1 MVTLRTD
8 LPFAFGF
15 LYQAG
20 GTAVRQPTDPHS
32 TFALGLIDP
41 HSTFALSTLIPPL
54 PLDPPT
60 LIPPLRLVCLESPP
74 VPGAPQL
81 RYKPMGKLRAQA
93 LDKESSSPP
102 CFSVVRGVDTR
113 Q

>member
-32 TFALGLIDP
+32 TFALGLSGVASCPRGSPTAVQAYGQAQGAGTGQGIFEP
-41 HSTFALSTLIPPL
+41 PVFQCREGRGHKAVGSARLLSTCPYIK
-54 PLDPPT
+54 
-60 LIPPLRLVCLESPP
+60 SP
-74 VPGAPQL
+74 
-81 RYKPMGKLRAQA
+81 
-93 LDKESSSPP
+93 
-102 CFSVVRGVDTR
+102 
-113 Q
+113 